1 MAQPLIVGPR
11 EGAMPYIGRVY
22 RQFSVRWG
30 REIRRLYPKLNTNI
44 KFEGLVHSL
53 DRVKLLWWGEGL
65 GFQIFP
71 CLP

>member
-1 MAQPLIVGPR
+1 MWDGEEKSEDFDLEKVSI
-11 EGAMPYIGRVY
+11 I
-22 RQFSVRWG
+22 
-30 REIRRLYPKLNTNI
+30 YPKLNTNI

>member
-1 MAQPLIVGPR
+1 MWDGEEKSEDFDLEYVSI
-11 EGAMPYIGRVY
+11 I
-22 RQFSVRWG
+22 
-30 REIRRLYPKLNTNI
+30 YPKLNTNI